1 MGFVPPKQPMSGR
14 KCRISIGGEEIK
26 PIGSWSTIV
35 SWSTRSYDMSFDGIE
50 ELRPLPRNI
59 DTAQI
64 HQRNQISDSE
74 VEIETKFALDLND
87 IVSLNGEEY
96 RCIRVRWSEG
106 EPYRITLKQAG
117 RHIFEQSGVKA
128 GIAGRNLREE
138 VIDNMNPKIRHEH
151 NRFAEMTERQ
161 LWTRL
166 GKITTLEK
174 LGNFAYMAERFNKP
188 DLAIAARA
196 RLDRLGGKPYR
207 EIIRSH
213 MAKDT
218 SLSNGDGERL
228 LRKLDTI

>member
-1 MGFVPPKQPMSGR
+1 LDFVPPKPPISGR
-14 KCRISIGGEEIK
+14 NCKISLDGKEII
-26 PIGSWSTIV
+26 PIGSWSIG
-35 SWSTRSYDMSFDGIE
+35 D
-50 ELRPLPRNI
+50 
-59 DTAQI
+59 AQI
-64 HQRNQISDSE
+64 PDSE
-74 VEIETKFALDLND
+74 VEIQTQFPLNLND

-106 EPYRITLKQAG
+106 EPYTITL
-117 RHIFEQSGVKA
+117 RRV
-128 GIAGRNLREE
+128 GIDISFTGTWSSEITNNEREE
-138 VIDNMNPKIRHEH
+138 VIDNMTPKIRHEH

-213 MAKDT
+213 IAKDT

>member
-1 MGFVPPKQPMSGR
+1 MSFIPPKPPKSP
-14 KCRISIGGEEIK
+14 IVEIK
-26 PIGSWSTIV
+26 T
-35 SWSTRSYDMSFDGIE
+35 
-50 ELRPLPRNI
+50 
-59 DTAQI
+59 Q
-64 HQRNQISDSE
+64 
-74 VEIETKFALDLND
+74 FALKLFD

-96 RCIRVRWSEG
+96 SCIRVRWSEG
-106 EPYRITLKQAG
+106 EPYTLTLRRVSTDTSFAITWKILCSNEFKGELCGYTGDKTACKKTIESCRNNG
-117 RHIFEQSGVKA
+117 NEANFGGFDAMSFN
-128 GIAGRNLREE
+128 GIAELRPNEE
-138 VIDNMNPKIRHEH
+138 VIDNMTPKIRHEQ

-166 GKITTLEK
+166 GKVTTLEK

>member
-1 MGFVPPKQPMSGR
+1 LSFIPPKPPMSGI
-14 KCRISIGGEEIK
+14 KCKISIGGEEIK
-26 PIGSWSTIV
+26 PIGSWSIG
-35 SWSTRSYDMSFDGIE
+35 S
-50 ELRPLPRNI
+50 
-59 DTAQI
+59 AQI
-64 HQRNQISDSE
+64 PDSE
-74 VEIETKFALDLND
+74 VEIETQFALNLND
-87 IVSLNGEEY
+87 IVSINGEEY

-106 EPYRITLKQAG
+106 EPHRITL
-117 RHIFEQSGVKA
+117 RRV
-128 GIAGRNLREE
+128 GIDISFTGTWSLELTNDEREE